1 MFDSRS
7 ILNQKAMKD
16 PVEANLDDI
25 VNATSLKLKEMINKK
40 QEALRINSHLKGQ
53 KNIIESDIAFNQ
65 KEIKDKEQML
75 EKMVEEL
82 RGHQDEIQS
91 IEKEIGSIQKNYN
104 VKNDEFKNTV
114 LSIDRD
120 LESIKVVNGVEETV
134 KKSELKKEYEK
145 YLSIKNNNK
154 NLMDE
159 LYNARRELYHIELV
173 YKEAAER
180 EIQRIHK
187 TKRGIDAINK
197 LYV

>member
-25 VNATSLKLKEMINKK
+25 VNATSLKLKELINRK

-53 KNIIESDIAFNQ
+53 KNIIESDISFNQ
-65 KEIKDKEQML
+65 KEIKDKESLL

-82 RGHQDEIQS
+82 KGHQEEIQS
-91 IEKEIGSIQKNYN
+91 TEKEIASIMKNYN
-104 VKNDEFKNTV
+104 VKNDEFKNTI
-114 LSIDRD
+114 LSIDKD
-120 LESIKVVNGVEETV
+120 LENIKVSNGIEETV

-154 NLMDE
+154 NLMEE

>member
-7 ILNQKAMKD
+7 ILNQKPMKD

-25 VNATSLKLKEMINKK
+25 VNATSLKLKELINRK
-40 QEALRINSHLKGQ
+40 QEALKINSHLKGQ
-53 KNIIESDIAFNQ
+53 KNIIESDIAFNV
-65 KEIKDKEQML
+65 KEIKDKESML

-82 RGHQDEIQS
+82 KGHQDEIQS
-91 IEKEIGSIQKNYN
+91 IEKEIGLIMKNYN
-104 VKNDEFKNTV
+104 NKNDEFKNTV
-114 LSIDRD
+114 LSIDKD
-120 LESIKVVNGVEETV
+120 LENIKVSNGIEETV
-134 KKSELKKEYEK
+134 KKSELKQEYEK

-154 NLMDE
+154 NLMEE